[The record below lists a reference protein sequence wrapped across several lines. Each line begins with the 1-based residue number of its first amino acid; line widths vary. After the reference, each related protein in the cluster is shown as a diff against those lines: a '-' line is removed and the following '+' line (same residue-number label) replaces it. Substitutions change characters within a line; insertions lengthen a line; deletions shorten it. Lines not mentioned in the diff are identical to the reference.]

1 MSRLSYTLRALQAG
15 ENAIWLILEQY
26 KSAKDEYKRV
36 GVPKLLSWE
45 REDRWFDVLFEGGAR
60 SFDVV

>member
-1 MSRLSYTLRALQAG
+1 LGGLGAMRRLFHH
-15 ENAIWLILEQY
+15 N

-36 GVPKLLSWE
+36 GVLKLLSWE
-45 REDRWFDVLFEGGAR
+45 REDRWFDVLFEGGVR